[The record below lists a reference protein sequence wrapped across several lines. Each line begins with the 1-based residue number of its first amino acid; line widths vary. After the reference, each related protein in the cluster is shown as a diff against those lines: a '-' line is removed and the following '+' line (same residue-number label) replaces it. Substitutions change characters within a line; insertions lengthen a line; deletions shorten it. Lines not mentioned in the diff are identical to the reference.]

1 MMWGE
6 FNWIESSWMNW
17 MRENEANNSVDKLLL
32 DRRHRFAVS
41 KDSPI
46 SVDLQL
52 FRILLLA
59 IAVSNVARI
68 LYHFQD
74 FSEFFEIFSIFL
86 MERNFWNF
94 SGFWDSG
101 ILWGFF
107 FKIQSINNPRSSVD
121 NKRQQSDDRG
131 NDPFPAENKM
141 AIDCAKCCVKMANS
155 LPFSS
160 NRHLPSLSI
169 HPIRFLNFFIL
180 LQNWPNLQLSRFL
193 RIERNGID
201 WPWHRKLQ
209 FPNQFWSKL
218 VEIDQIFN
226 LGDFFELEKMGSIDT
241 DFKLAI
247 FPINFD
253 QFWPI
258 LTKLVQ
264 NWPNFPFSWFLRI
277 GRHGIDWP

>member
-1 MMWGE
+1 MKWGE

-107 FKIQSINNPRSSVD
+107 EDSFSRSSQSIILGRLLITKGNKVMMVEMIPSPPKTKWQSIAQSAASKWQIPFLSLQIATCRHFQFIQSVS
-121 NKRQQSDDRG
+121 
-131 NDPFPAENKM
+131 
-141 AIDCAKCCVKMANS
+141 
-155 LPFSS
+155 
-160 NRHLPSLSI
+160 
-169 HPIRFLNFFIL
+169 
-180 LQNWPNLQLSRFL
+180 
-193 RIERNGID
+193 
-201 WPWHRKLQ
+201 
-209 FPNQFWSKL
+209 
-218 VEIDQIFN
+218 
-226 LGDFFELEKMGSIDT
+226 
-241 DFKLAI
+241 
-247 FPINFD
+247 
-253 QFWPI
+253 
-258 LTKLVQ
+258 
-264 NWPNFPFSWFLRI
+264 
-277 GRHGIDWP
+277 